1 MFFVVVKLQSC
12 GKSNQKN
19 DNKIF
24 SSWLAP
30 THLEGG
36 FAIKFR
42 SWLSRSFTFNGER
55 RFERRPGARVLKCK
69 VKGKGGVGPHRTES
83 VSTFSLPTADA
94 IVKRRS
100 SCRIAVAFRFY
111 ASIIFWLTKKS
122 FFDFSSCSIHNLV
135 ITVRILE
142 T

>member
-1 MFFVVVKLQSC
+1 
-12 GKSNQKN
+12 
-19 DNKIF
+19 
-24 SSWLAP
+24 
-30 THLEGG
+30 
-36 FAIKFR
+36 
-42 SWLSRSFTFNGER
+42 
-55 RFERRPGARVLKCK
+55 